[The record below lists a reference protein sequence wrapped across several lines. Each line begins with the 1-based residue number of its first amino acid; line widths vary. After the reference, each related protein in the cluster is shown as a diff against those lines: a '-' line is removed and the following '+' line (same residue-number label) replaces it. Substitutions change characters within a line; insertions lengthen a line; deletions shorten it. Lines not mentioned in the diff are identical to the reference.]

1 MKLNRLLISAA
12 VLAASVSPAF
22 AQGSKLTGS
31 PMGSDVSQARNV
43 FDGNLNTYFRGSY
56 YADWNGNATYVRNW
70 AGLDLGKKYVI
81 KKVGIA
87 PYVSKYAHL
96 AVVQGANN
104 ADFSDALPIAMF
116 KSAPAEGKVTYVDVN
131 VSRGFRYVRVVA
143 TASAGYFA
151 EVEFYGTQG
160 EGDDSQFYQI
170 TDLPTV
176 SFNTPGMAEIKSKE
190 DKHPGSYVAVISDGG
205 RTLLVDANAQMKGR
219 GNGSWTFPK
228 KPFQIKFE
236 KKKQP
241 LDAPA
246 KAKKLTL
253 INNYGDKTLMRNKV
267 AYEMSREAGM
277 PFTPYCT
284 FVDVI
289 YNGEYEG
296 AYQLCDQVEVNSGR
310 VELTEMLPTDTSG
323 DALTG
328 GYFIEIDA
336 YANQEVSWFTS
347 DKGIPVT
354 IKSPKD
360 DEIVAAQSQYIQRF
374 FNRFEASVFASN
386 FTDPVNGYRKY
397 LDLDSFLKYFIL
409 CELNGNVD
417 SFWSTYLWKER
428 SEDIFHVGPIWDID
442 LGFQNTGS
450 PYPVS
455 SMNDFLYT
463 HKDASKASAS
473 MEELVNRIVKEDAG
487 AKKRMSE
494 IWSDLRNNYNF
505 SADYFNGLIDEYAET
520 LSESQEL
527 NFMRWP
533 ILNKSVQKSQRI
545 WYTYEAEVK
554 NIKDYITDRFP
565 KLDELIGY
573 KQSSGID
580 GIFTDVEDADAPV
593 ELFNLQGQRVTSS
606 DPAPGIYIRRCGG
619 KTEKIVIR

>member
-22 AQGSKLTGS
+22 AQGSKLTGT

-116 KSAPAEGKVTYVDVN
+116 KSAPAEGKVTYVDVH

-246 KAKKLTL
+246 KAKKWTL

-296 AYQLCDQVEVNSGR
+296 AYQLCDQVEVNLSLIHIS
-310 VELTEMLPTDTSG
+310 EPTR
-323 DALTG
+323 L
-328 GYFIEIDA
+328 
-336 YANQEVSWFTS
+336 
-347 DKGIPVT
+347 
-354 IKSPKD
+354 
-360 DEIVAAQSQYIQRF
+360 
-374 FNRFEASVFASN
+374 
-386 FTDPVNGYRKY
+386 
-397 LDLDSFLKYFIL
+397 
-409 CELNGNVD
+409 
-417 SFWSTYLWKER
+417 
-428 SEDIFHVGPIWDID
+428 
-442 LGFQNTGS
+442 
-450 PYPVS
+450 
-455 SMNDFLYT
+455 
-463 HKDASKASAS
+463 
-473 MEELVNRIVKEDAG
+473 
-487 AKKRMSE
+487 
-494 IWSDLRNNYNF
+494 
-505 SADYFNGLIDEYAET
+505 
-520 LSESQEL
+520 
-527 NFMRWP
+527 
-533 ILNKSVQKSQRI
+533 
-545 WYTYEAEVK
+545 
-554 NIKDYITDRFP
+554 
-565 KLDELIGY
+565 
-573 KQSSGID
+573 
-580 GIFTDVEDADAPV
+580 
-593 ELFNLQGQRVTSS
+593 
-606 DPAPGIYIRRCGG
+606 
-619 KTEKIVIR
+619 

>member
-1 MKLNRLLISAA
+1 MKLNRLLISTA

-22 AQGSKLTGS
+22 AQGSKLTGT

-116 KSAPAEGKVTYVDVN
+116 KSAPAEGKVTYVDVH

-246 KAKKLTL
+246 KAKKWTL

-296 AYQLCDQVEVNSGR
+296 AYQLCDQVEVNPGR

-374 FNRFEASVFASN
+374 FNKFEASVFASN

-533 ILNKSVQKSQRI
+533 ILSKSVQKSQRI

-554 NIKDYITDRFP
+554 NIKDYITCLLYTSPSPRDR
-565 KLDELIGY
+565 G
-573 KQSSGID
+573 
-580 GIFTDVEDADAPV
+580 
-593 ELFNLQGQRVTSS
+593 
-606 DPAPGIYIRRCGG
+606 
-619 KTEKIVIR
+619 